1 MRPTAESAAGAEFG
15 NQIVGNMIT
24 CEYMSART
32 GGIDGSGHCS
42 LLDGYPEQIDSD
54 FNEQSGI
61 YMLTSFN
68 DVVGN
73 RVSGQDNAL
82 FINQQEFR
90 IGMSFHPDYP
100 GWNLGRA
107 AHCYK

>member
-1 MRPTAESAAGAEFG
+1 MRREPRCERAGCAARLAFFAGGAAIYLENGAEFA
-15 NQIVGNMIT
+15 NRIVGNMIT

-61 YMLTSFN
+61 YMLSSFN

-82 FINQQEFR
+82 
-90 IGMSFHPDYP
+90 
-100 GWNLGRA
+100 
-107 AHCYK
+107 